1 MYTVSQ
7 NFTLLGIAYIPL
19 ARLFTASLS
28 IREREGER
36 EASPSSLPL
45 CAGVL
50 FSRDAIDAFNDR
62 TKIQEKRGLWT
73 VSSLANKLTNGKW
86 VLQL

>member
-28 IREREGER
+28 LYAKGK
-36 EASPSSLPL
+36 ASAKHP
-45 CAGVL
+45 GQV
-50 FSRDAIDAFNDR
+50 SRFALA
-62 TKIQEKRGLWT
+62 
-73 VSSLANKLTNGKW
+73 SCSLAMLSMHSTIEQKYRKKEGCEQSRL
-86 VLQL
+86 

>member
-50 FSRDAIDAFNDR
+50 FS
-62 TKIQEKRGLWT
+62 
-73 VSSLANKLTNGKW
+73 LAMLSMHSMIEQKYRKKEGCEQSHL
-86 VLQL
+86 